1 MHLETVTRAGL
12 LVVWAG
18 FSVCSYAGA
27 EAFTQGR
34 GGSSLLARAT
44 LLTTTQMLIGA
55 AIFIINT
62 AMDSKV
68 NQLTVQTLVMIS
80 NDEYCISLGPAGSW
94 SGLCLTISFC
104 NVCTT

>member
-1 MHLETVTRAGL
+1 MHLEAVTRAGL
-12 LVVWAG
+12 LGVWVG

-44 LLTTTQMLIGA
+44 LLTTTQMIIGA

-68 NQLTVQTLVMIS
+68 NQLRVQTLVGHS
-80 NDEYCISLGPAGSW
+80 AQEHTEQLF
-94 SGLCLTISFC
+94 GLC
-104 NVCTT
+104 

>member
-1 MHLETVTRAGL
+1 MMHLETVTRAGL
-12 LVVWAG
+12 LGVWAG

-27 EAFTQGR
+27 EAFTQGQ

-55 AIFIINT
+55 VIFIINT

-68 NQLTVQTLVMIS
+68 NQLKLRVM
-80 NDEYCISLGPAGSW
+80 
-94 SGLCLTISFC
+94 
-104 NVCTT
+104 

>member
-1 MHLETVTRAGL
+1 MMHLETVTRAGL
-12 LVVWAG
+12 LGVWVG
-18 FSVCSYAGA
+18 FSVCSSAGA

-44 LLTTTQMLIGA
+44 LLTTVQMLIGA

-68 NQLTVQTLVMIS
+68 NQLTVQTLV
-80 NDEYCISLGPAGSW
+80 
-94 SGLCLTISFC
+94 
-104 NVCTT
+104 

>member
-12 LVVWAG
+12 LGVWAG

-68 NQLTVQTLVMIS
+68 NQLTKKMVFCRKTAIPTFKLIQNAKDGGVLE
-80 NDEYCISLGPAGSW
+80 N
-94 SGLCLTISFC
+94 SGYFLQYGH
-104 NVCTT
+104 

>member
-1 MHLETVTRAGL
+1 MMHLEAVTRAGL
-12 LVVWAG
+12 LGVWVG

-44 LLTTTQMLIGA
+44 LLTTTQMIIGA

-68 NQLTVQTLVMIS
+68 KQLQLRVM
-80 NDEYCISLGPAGSW
+80 
-94 SGLCLTISFC
+94 
-104 NVCTT
+104 